1 MGVKGLNSLGLIL
14 EIFLF
19 RCLTFL
25 WELEMRIFNW
35 WFIELKKSVTVYR
48 RSINSISISLDDHR
62 CSVPSLQCLFPSSFH
77 HFKSDFRISAT
88 GTVLNLDK
96 SVELVKKLKLTGT
109 PMKIFKNTAFI
120 KVIYGC
126 YPLYVFIWKWR
137 RTVSAS
143 SENLERKRK
152 FQSLRWDTDLYQV
165 NLCTHPSLVFSGVYQ
180 AWTQLGPVS
189 VVTSSS
195 SVVLKVQEK

>member
-1 MGVKGLNSLGLIL
+1 MGVKGLNSLDLIL
-14 EIFLF
+14 EMFLF

-48 RSINSISISLDDHR
+48 RSINSISISLEDHR

-120 KVIYGC
+120 KVIYRC

-137 RTVSAS
+137 RAVSAS

-152 FQSLRWDTDLYQV
+152 FQSFDGMSAKIDLRKIRTPLQYF
-165 NLCTHPSLVFSGVYQ
+165 LVFTKHELS
-180 AWTQLGPVS
+180 
-189 VVTSSS
+189 
-195 SVVLKVQEK
+195 

>member
-1 MGVKGLNSLGLIL
+1 M
-14 EIFLF
+14 FLF

-48 RSINSISISLDDHR
+48 RSINSISISLEDHR

-120 KVIYGC
+120 KVIYRC

-137 RTVSAS
+137 RAVLAS

-152 FQSLRWDTDLYQV
+152 FQSFDGMSAKIDLRKIRTPLQYF
-165 NLCTHPSLVFSGVYQ
+165 LVFTKHELS
-180 AWTQLGPVS
+180 
-189 VVTSSS
+189 
-195 SVVLKVQEK
+195 

>member
-48 RSINSISISLDDHR
+48 RSINSISISLEDVR
-62 CSVPSLQCLFPSSFH
+62 CSVPSLQCFFPSSFH

-120 KVIYGC
+120 KVIYRC
-126 YPLYVFIWKWR
+126 YPLYVFI
-137 RTVSAS
+137 
-143 SENLERKRK
+143 
-152 FQSLRWDTDLYQV
+152 
-165 NLCTHPSLVFSGVYQ
+165 
-180 AWTQLGPVS
+180 
-189 VVTSSS
+189 
-195 SVVLKVQEK
+195 

>member
-1 MGVKGLNSLGLIL
+1 MGVKGLNSLDLIL
-14 EIFLF
+14 EMFLF
-19 RCLTFL
+19 RCLTFR

-48 RSINSISISLDDHR
+48 RSINSISISLEDHR

-120 KVIYGC
+120 KVIYRC
-126 YPLYVFIWKWR
+126 CPLYVFISK
-137 RTVSAS
+137 
-143 SENLERKRK
+143 
-152 FQSLRWDTDLYQV
+152 
-165 NLCTHPSLVFSGVYQ
+165 
-180 AWTQLGPVS
+180 
-189 VVTSSS
+189 
-195 SVVLKVQEK
+195 

>member
-14 EIFLF
+14 EMFLF
-19 RCLTFL
+19 RCLTSL

-48 RSINSISISLDDHR
+48 RSINSISISVEDHR
-62 CSVPSLQCLFPSSFH
+62 CCVPSLQCLFPSSFH

-120 KVIYGC
+120 KVIYRC
-126 YPLYVFIWKWR
+126 YPLYVFI
-137 RTVSAS
+137 
-143 SENLERKRK
+143 
-152 FQSLRWDTDLYQV
+152 
-165 NLCTHPSLVFSGVYQ
+165 
-180 AWTQLGPVS
+180 
-189 VVTSSS
+189 
-195 SVVLKVQEK
+195 